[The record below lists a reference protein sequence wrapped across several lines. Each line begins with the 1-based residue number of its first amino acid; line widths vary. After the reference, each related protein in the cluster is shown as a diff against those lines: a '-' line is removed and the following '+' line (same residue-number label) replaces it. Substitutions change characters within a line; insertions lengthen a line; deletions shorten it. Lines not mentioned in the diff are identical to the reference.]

1 MLTKIK
7 RIKRAVG
14 DEARKFTRIP
24 EGSQPQQGGLGK
36 RNQFADK
43 YVTEQIKSPE
53 LADAAKQAYT
63 QQAVQSDELLA
74 GSQQV
79 APTAVGTKTITGSQI
94 STPAAL
100 TSTAGAGPTT
110 LTTSTMTPTSGTAQ
124 TGTAQTGTVGT
135 QSQVGTVTG
144 TLSGTATGATANPTT
159 SAVAAAQQ
167 GALSSGALAAVLSG
181 TAATVAGQQANL
193 PGNIQAAIA
202 NNPASVT
209 KVIVSQPTAVQAQVA
224 ALPTDALVS
233 TQITS
238 LLAGIDTGTIPTWA
252 RGAVDNVEKNL
263 AQRGLSKSTIGRDAL
278 VNAII
283 QSALPIAQSNAT
295 ALQQRASQNLTNE
308 QQAEVLTAQQNFQT
322 QLVNAENDM
331 KAQMATGQFAQ
342 ELTKLNAMNEQQ
354 AIYSWCCSTI
364 NKLD

>member
-124 TGTAQTGTVGT
+124 T
-135 QSQVGTVTG
+135 
-144 TLSGTATGATANPTT
+144 
-159 SAVAAAQQ
+159 
-167 GALSSGALAAVLSG
+167 
-181 TAATVAGQQANL
+181 
-193 PGNIQAAIA
+193 
-202 NNPASVT
+202 
-209 KVIVSQPTAVQAQVA
+209 
-224 ALPTDALVS
+224 
-233 TQITS
+233 
-238 LLAGIDTGTIPTWA
+238 
-252 RGAVDNVEKNL
+252 
-263 AQRGLSKSTIGRDAL
+263 
-278 VNAII
+278 
-283 QSALPIAQSNAT
+283 
-295 ALQQRASQNLTNE
+295 
-308 QQAEVLTAQQNFQT
+308 
-322 QLVNAENDM
+322 
-331 KAQMATGQFAQ
+331 
-342 ELTKLNAMNEQQ
+342 
-354 AIYSWCCSTI
+354 
-364 NKLD
+364 